1 MTVMII
7 VIMIVMIVIINNSSN
22 NDFDLFSLICYFK
35 KKLCDW
41 IFFLILSFNI

>member
-1 MTVMII
+1 MII

-35 KKLCDW
+35 KNLCD
-41 IFFLILSFNI
+41 

>member
-35 KKLCDW
+35 KICV
-41 IFFLILSFNI
+41 IEFFF